1 LSVQE
6 NSKKAKRTTINPDQD
21 AIALVG
27 MAFRFPGNC
36 DDEGSFWAALKEGRD
51 LVTQIPTDRWAT
63 SELQHPKRSEP
74 GRSITFSAG
83 VLSRIDEFDAGFFGI
98 SPREAAWLDP
108 QQRLL
113 LELSWQA
120 MENAGIAPST
130 LAGTNCAVYV
140 GIAAL
145 DYGTRA
151 LDDMASLSANSMTGN
166 TLSVAANRLS
176 YVYDLR
182 GPSLAVDTAC
192 SSSLVALHHACRA
205 IQAGEADCALVGG
218 VNLLLH
224 PYPFVGFTKAAMLS
238 ATGRCRPFD
247 AAADGYVRSEGAA
260 VLLLKPYQQAV
271 ADGDDIQAVILASGV
286 NADGARKTGITIP
299 SAEGQAELMR
309 EVLARSGL
317 AAGDVDFIEAH
328 GTGTVVGDPVEA
340 TAIGEVYGKP
350 HATPLPIGSV
360 KANVGHMEAASGM
373 VGLVKTVLA
382 LKHRALPGS
391 IHLENPNPRID
402 FQALNLALSTEYRTL
417 PASDRPLIAGVNSFG
432 FGGANAHVLL
442 QGPPA
447 ATPRL
452 VATGAAADR
461 LPPLLVSARSASALA
476 ALAGRYA
483 DELVAHGATVYEDV
497 AYGAAFHRDRL
508 DKALILQPASFA
520 DAVERLRGFAD
531 GGDSDAVLTGDTLAE
546 PGDLAFVYS
555 GNGSQW
561 QGMGCRLLDE
571 SPRFAAILGE
581 LDALLQPLAGFSILR
596 ELRAPVAEYR
606 LADTTVA
613 QPLLFAV
620 QVAVTLLLRER
631 GIEPQAVTGHSVG
644 EIAAAWACGALTLDQ
659 AAHVICAR
667 SQAQGLTRGT
677 GRMAAVA
684 LSADA
689 LAPVLVE
696 LGLSAR
702 VSVAGYNSPANLTLS
717 GDLESLARLQARLEP
732 QGVFFRLL
740 DLDYAFHSP
749 YMDPIRDQLL
759 LHLRNLEPSAPKSAA
774 FVSTVTGNAITD
786 GGLDAGYWWRN
797 IREPVR
803 FEAAVRRLAD
813 QGCRVFLEIG
823 PHAILQRYLNESLA
837 PLNLQARALGT
848 LRRQDDG
855 LQQIERAVG
864 NCLLLSRPSVLR
876 ALFPVARPRVR
887 LPNYPW
893 QRERHWHPQSSES
906 LLAIHRHRE
915 HPLLGWRLPDA
926 EAAWENT
933 LDATILPWLADH
945 QVGGVIVFPGAAYA
959 EMALAAGGFWRGNVP
974 SVLESLEILAPMVF
988 DGEHARSVRLAVNP
1002 RDGGF
1007 TILSRQRLS
1016 QDEWT
1021 LHAAG
1026 RLLESSG
1033 QLPTVRMPAPG
1044 DVRRAV
1050 DHDTH
1055 YALAASLGLAYGPAF
1070 RGLQS
1075 IRVYGDRLEAT
1086 LDPPAGSESADY
1098 LLHPGVLDLCFQVLI
1113 AFFQDAIHAGHG
1125 VAMLPVRIG
1134 RLTLCGPGPARRLRV
1149 RVLRRG
1155 HRSLLAD
1162 CELLDEGGALLALAE
1177 ACRFRAAALNPNA
1190 NKAVSRWRVSPRLRV
1205 HPHDE
1210 QRTTM
1215 PAPADVVPLCS
1226 DSLSPLLAARHQWF
1240 RETLPLTEI
1249 LVLSFAFGACQDLA
1263 QQPGSP
1269 DWANMFDGPQASP
1282 MVRWLGTQLRAEGLL
1297 LPEGEGWKL
1306 AQDAEWPVAAELWR
1320 SLMRGNPAYLPQLA
1334 LMGHWG
1340 RQLPALLRGDLDP
1353 LALRDRLRRSA
1364 VAESRYQGDP
1374 TYLGV
1379 RTALVAVL
1387 RSLAAALPPTRR
1399 LRVLEWTAALSGLPG
1414 TLLAAL
1420 PEEQIDYVLVVAD
1433 PALSDRQVAEYQNR
1447 PAVRVLGSSH
1457 DSQAVWQELGGER
1470 FDLIIYRHSL
1480 HLLSD
1485 PAAAVAR
1492 ARRQLAAGGLLI
1504 VAERNPDW
1512 SAHLV
1517 EGLDPAWWLTTAA
1530 DGRADGPQ
1538 ATALPT
1544 APLWQP
1550 AAWRQLLQD
1559 AGLGQSTVWCEP
1571 AAGDLAEGAYLVLAQ
1586 CPEADVEA
1594 ARALTSGAPAVVD
1607 PTADADRP
1615 VDTAGRWLL
1624 LVDEASLAFGTEL
1637 SQGLCAR
1644 GLSVAVRNAV
1654 PDTEAGSW
1662 AHCVSL
1668 IGWVESADQ
1677 SAGPAIA
1684 LMACAQKLMGLQ
1696 IPPRLWIV
1704 TRGGGLG
1711 GGDQAD
1717 GPAPSPA
1724 QAALWGFG
1732 RVLMNEAPALNCTL
1746 VDLGDGDAD
1755 RLMRELCHPDGAHEI
1770 LWRSGRREVPVM
1782 QEERR
1787 TSAAPRQRA
1796 DRFHLDFHVP
1806 GKLRNLVWLR
1816 DAQRPLEDHA
1826 IEVQTRATGLN
1837 FRDVMYLMGL
1847 LPDEAVESGFAGA
1860 SLGLEFSGVVS
1871 RVGAAV
1877 RDLSPGDPVMGFGS
1891 SCFASHVLTRAD
1903 AVARMPEG
1911 WSFEA
1916 AATVPTVFFTV
1927 YYALKHLADL
1937 QPGER
1942 VLIHG
1947 GAGGVGIAA
1956 IQLARHIGA
1965 EIFATAGTD
1974 EKRDFVS
1981 LLGADHVFDSRS
1993 LAFDDQ
1999 IRAATG
2005 GEGVDVVLNS
2015 LAGEAMRRSLDV
2027 LKPFG
2032 RFLELGKRDF
2042 FENTP
2047 LGLRPLR
2054 NNISYFGIDAD
2065 QLLTGRPALAARLFA
2080 EVMALF
2086 ADGTL
2091 APLPYRCFTA
2101 DRVVDAFRV
2110 MQQARHI
2117 GKIVVSLADARP
2129 PIEPPELT
2137 SQPLALSGDVT
2148 WLVTGG
2154 LSGFG
2159 LETARWLA
2167 ARGVR
2172 HLVLLGRRGLDA
2184 PGAADAIRNLEA
2196 LGVQAHARACDV
2208 CDAGAVRALLSE
2220 VRRTLPPLQGVV
2232 HAAAIF
2238 DDRLVSR
2245 LDADSMRGV
2254 LDTKLSGAWHLHQA
2268 TLADPV
2274 RYFVLYAS
2282 VTTAI
2287 GNPGQANYVAA
2298 NAGLESLAA
2307 LRRREGLPAT
2317 CIAWGPIGDAG
2328 YLTRH
2333 EAVRDSLEQRLGRA
2347 PLSAARALDELGRIL
2362 EQDRPSA
2369 IVADFDWNVLSRL
2382 LPSADSPRFA
2392 VLNRTRQDVDVA
2404 TQDIRALIRGK
2415 DPETVLRI
2423 VRELVTGEVAQ
2434 TLSIAPDRI
2443 DAQKS
2448 LHDLGMDSLMAVEL
2462 ALGLE
2467 QRFGIQLP
2475 VMMLNDAPT
2484 VASVAA
2490 RIIERL
2496 TDDATGD
2503 DSDPS
2508 ASVESS
2514 AADLV
2519 ASVVG
2524 RHESGLSASELQDLA
2539 ADTRQLAKTG
2549 TSLI

>member
-1 LSVQE
+1 MSAQE

-36 DDEGSFWAALKEGRD
+36 DDEDSFWAALKEGRD
-51 LVTQIPTDRWAT
+51 LVTQIPPDRWAT

-120 MENAGIAPST
+120 MENAGVAPST
-130 LAGTNCAVYV
+130 LAGTRCAAYV

-145 DYGTRA
+145 DYGTRG
-151 LDDMASLSANSMTGN
+151 LDDLAGLSSHSMTGN

-182 GPSLAVDTAC
+182 GPSLSVDTAC

-260 VLLLKPYQQAV
+260 VLLLKPYRQAV

-317 AAGDVDFIEAH
+317 AAGNVDFIEAH
-328 GTGTVVGDPVEA
+328 GTGTVVGDPIEA
-340 TAIGEVYGKP
+340 MAIGEVYGKP

-402 FQALNLALSTEYRTL
+402 FQALNLALSTEYQTL
-417 PASDRPLIAGVNSFG
+417 PAPDRPLIAGVNSFG

-442 QGPPA
+442 QGPPI

-452 VATGAAADR
+452 VPAGAAADG
-461 LPPLLVSARSASALA
+461 LPPLLLSARSTSALA

-483 DELVAHGATVYEDV
+483 QELVAQGAAAYENI
-497 AYGAAFHRDRL
+497 AYGAAFRRDRL

-520 DAVERLRGFAD
+520 DAVERLRAFAE
-531 GGDSDAVLTGDTLAE
+531 GGDSDAILTGDTLAE

-571 SPRFAAILGE
+571 CPRFAAILDE
-581 LDALLQPLAGFSILR
+581 LDALLQPLAGFSVVR
-596 ELRAPVAEYR
+596 ELRAPVAESR

-631 GIEPQAVTGHSVG
+631 GIQPQAVTGHSVG

-689 LAPVLVE
+689 LAAALAE
-696 LGLSAR
+696 LDLAAR
-702 VSVAGYNSPANLTLS
+702 VSVAGYNSPCNLTLS
-717 GDLESLARLQARLEP
+717 GDLDSLERLRAHLEP

-749 YMDPIRDQLL
+749 SMDGIRDQLF
-759 LHLRNLEPSAPKSAA
+759 LRLEKLTPGVPRSAI
-774 FVSTVTGNAITD
+774 FVSSVSGSAVTDD
-786 GGLDAGYWWRN
+786 GLGPGYWWRN

-803 FEAAVRRLAD
+803 FGAAVRCLAD
-813 QGCRVFLEIG
+813 RGCRVFLEIG
-823 PHAILQRYLNESLA
+823 PHAILQRYLTESLSA
-837 PLNLQARALGT
+837 MGVQARVLGT

-855 LQQIERAVG
+855 LQSIEHAVG
-864 NCLLLSRPSVLR
+864 RCLLSSRPAVLR
-876 ALFPVARPRVR
+876 GLFPVARPRVR

-906 LLAIHRHRE
+906 LLAIQRRRE

-926 EAAWENT
+926 EATWENT
-933 LDATILPWLADH
+933 LDAQILPWLADH
-945 QVGGVIVFPGAAYA
+945 QVGGAIVFPAAAYA
-959 EMALAAGGFWRGNVP
+959 EMALAAGRSWRGDAP
-974 SVLESLEILAPMVF
+974 PPVLESLEILAPMVF
-988 DGEHARSVRLAVNP
+988 DGEHARSLRLVIRP
-1002 RDGGF
+1002 RAGGF
-1007 TILSRQRLS
+1007 TIQSRQRLS

-1021 LHAAG
+1021 LHAVG

-1033 QLPTVRMPAPG
+1033 QRPAAGAPATG
-1044 DVRRAV
+1044 GARRAI

-1055 YALAASLGLAYGPAF
+1055 YTLAAGLGLSYGPAF
-1070 RGLQS
+1070 RGLRSLQ
-1075 IRVYGDRLEAT
+1075 VYEDRLDAIV
-1086 LDPPAGSESADY
+1086 DPPEESTDENY
-1098 LLHPGVLDLCFQVLI
+1098 LLHPAVLDLCFQALI
-1113 AFFQDAIHAGHG
+1113 AFFQDAVPSGHG
-1125 VAMLPVRIG
+1125 MAMLPVRIG
-1134 RLTLCGPGPARRLRV
+1134 RLSLCGPGLVRRLRV

-1155 HRSLLAD
+1155 HRSVLAD

-1177 ACRFRAAALNPNA
+1177 ACRFRAAALNA
-1190 NKAVSRWRVSPRLRV
+1190 NTGKAVSRWCISPRLRV
-1205 HPHDE
+1205 HPLDE
-1210 QRTTM
+1210 QRTAM
-1215 PAPADVVPLCS
+1215 PAPADVVALCS
-1226 DSLSPLLAARHQWF
+1226 DSLSLLQDARRQWF

-1249 LVLSFAFGACQDLA
+1249 LVLSFAFEACRRLA
-1263 QQPGSP
+1263 QQPASP
-1269 DWANMFDGPQASP
+1269 DWTQMFDAPQASP
-1282 MVRWLGTQLRAEGLL
+1282 LARWLGGHLRAEGLL
-1297 LPEGEGWKL
+1297 VRDGEGWGL
-1306 AQDAEWPVAAELWR
+1306 APDAEWPVAAELWQ
-1320 SLMRGNPAYLPQLA
+1320 SLLRGNPAYLPQLA

-1353 LALRDRLRRSA
+1353 LVLRDRLRRSA
-1364 VAESRYQGDP
+1364 VAESRYRGDP
-1374 TYLGV
+1374 TYAGV
-1379 RTALVAVL
+1379 RMALEAVL
-1387 RSLAAALPPTRR
+1387 RSLAAELPSTRR
-1399 LRVLEWTAALSGLPG
+1399 LRVLEWTAALSGLPR

-1420 PEEQIDYVLVVAD
+1420 PEDQIDYVLVVDD
-1433 PALSDRQVAEYQNR
+1433 PDLSDRQAAEYQDR
-1447 PAVRVLGSSH
+1447 PAVRVVGSSG
-1457 DSQAVWQELGGER
+1457 DPQAVWQELGAER

-1480 HLLSD
+1480 HLLPD
-1485 PAAAVAR
+1485 PEVMVAR
-1492 ARRQLAAGGLLI
+1492 ARRQLAAGGLLV
-1504 VAERNPDW
+1504 VAERHADW

-1517 EGLDPAWWLTTAA
+1517 EGLDPDWWLTGAA
-1530 DGRADGPQ
+1530 DDRADEPAAG
-1538 ATALPT
+1538 LPLS
-1544 APLWQP
+1544 PLWPP
-1550 AAWRQLLQD
+1550 AAWRQLLRD
-1559 AGLGQSTVWCEP
+1559 AGLVQSTVWCEP
-1571 AAGDLAEGAYLVLAQ
+1571 AAGDLSEGAYLVVARGPETAVETSAAIAAGTLA
-1586 CPEADVEA
+1586 V
-1594 ARALTSGAPAVVD
+1594 TSPV
-1607 PTADADRP
+1607 ADADGP
-1615 VDTAGRWLL
+1615 DTTGSWLL
-1624 LVDEASLAFGTEL
+1624 LVDEASRAFGTVL
-1637 SQGLCAR
+1637 SRRLSAQ
-1644 GLSVAVRNAV
+1644 GLSVAVRNVV
-1654 PDTEAGSW
+1654 PDAQDDSW

-1668 IGWVESADQ
+1668 IGWAEPADRL
-1677 SAGPAIA
+1677 ADPAVA
-1684 LMACAQKLMGLQ
+1684 LMACSQKLMSLEV
-1696 IPPRLWIV
+1696 PPRFWII
-1704 TRGGGLG
+1704 TRGGGLE
-1711 GGDQAD
+1711 GGDRVD
-1717 GPAPSPA
+1717 GPSPSPA

-1755 RLMRELCHPDGAHEI
+1755 RLMRELRHPDGANEI
-1770 LWRSGRREVPVM
+1770 LWRSDRREVPVM
-1782 QEERR
+1782 HEERR
-1787 TSAAPRQRA
+1787 ISAVPRRRT
-1796 DRFHLDFHVP
+1796 DRFRLDFHVP

-1816 DAQRPLEDHA
+1816 DAERPLDDHA

-1860 SLGLEFSGVVS
+1860 SLGLEFSGVVG

-1877 RDLSPGDPVMGFGS
+1877 KDLSPGDAVMGFGA
-1891 SCFASHVLTRAD
+1891 SCFASHVVTRAD

-1956 IQLARHIGA
+1956 IQLASHLGA

-1993 LAFDDQ
+1993 LAFADQ

-2080 EVMALF
+2080 QVMALF
-2086 ADGTL
+2086 AEGTL
-2091 APLPYRCFTA
+2091 APLPYRSFTA

-2129 PIEPPELT
+2129 LAIEPPEVPD
-2137 SQPLALSGDVT
+2137 QPLVLPGDVT
-2148 WLVTGG
+2148 WMITGG

-2172 HLVLLGRRGLDA
+2172 HLVLLGRRGVDA
-2184 PGAADAIRNLEA
+2184 PGAADAIRDLAA

-2208 CDAGAVRALLSE
+2208 RDAGAVQAL
-2220 VRRTLPPLQGVV
+2220 VREIRQTLPPLQGVV
-2232 HAAAIF
+2232 HAAATF

-2254 LDTKLSGAWHLHQA
+2254 LETKLTGAWHLHQA
-2268 TLADPV
+2268 TVADPI

-2287 GNPGQANYVAA
+2287 GNPGQGNYVAA
-2298 NAGLESLAA
+2298 NAGLKSLAA
-2307 LRRREGLPAT
+2307 LRRRQGLPAT

-2347 PLSAARALDELGRIL
+2347 PLTAARALDELGRVL
-2362 EQDRPSA
+2362 RQDSPSA
-2369 IVADFDWNVLSRL
+2369 IVANFDWNVLSRL
-2382 LPSADSPRFA
+2382 LPSADGTRFA
-2392 VLNRTRQDVDVA
+2392 VLNRSRQDVDVD
-2404 TQDIRALIRGK
+2404 TQDIRALIRDK
-2415 DPETVLRI
+2415 EPEAALRI
-2423 VRELVTGEVAQ
+2423 VQELVAGEVAQ

-2443 DAQKS
+2443 EARQS
-2448 LHDLGMDSLMAVEL
+2448 LPDLGMDSLMAVEL

-2484 VASVAA
+2484 VAGVAA
-2490 RIIERL
+2490 RILERL
-2496 TDDATGD
+2496 TGGPVGD
-2503 DSDPS
+2503 DGVPPQ
-2508 ASVESS
+2508 SVESGT
-2514 AADLV
+2514 ADLV

-2524 RHESGLSASELQDLA
+2524 RHEAGLSADELQDLA
-2539 ADTRQLAKTG
+2539 ADTQRLAQTG